1 MKKENESKRKSTE
14 GSIRDCTYWA
24 YDDGGPNGVHVK
36 IVWLV
41 VLFNTMGTTSDII
54 AAGVA
59 HTIASTHMNIAVIT
73 VNGFVWN

>member
-1 MKKENESKRKSTE
+1 MKQKNETKVATG

-24 YDDGGPNGVHVK
+24 YDDGGPNGEHVK

-59 HTIASTHMNIAVIT
+59 HTIASTHMNSAVIT
-73 VNGFVWN
+73 VNGFVWK